1 MAEKPVKELHEE
13 IKESA
18 HKIWLAGLG
27 ALAAAE
33 EEGTKLFQ
41 SLVEKGEVL
50 ESRGKEQVTKA
61 REKMGTAVGQAGTS
75 WEKLGGAFDEKVAS
89 AIKRMGVPSRDEIN
103 KLTKR
108 VEELTL
114 KVDQL
119 KARTKKAK

>member
-1 MAEKPVKELHEE
+1 MTETSKKVHEE

-33 EEGTKLFQ
+33 EEGGKIFNT
-41 SLVEKGEVL
+41 LVEKGEGY
-50 ESRGKEQVTKA
+50 ESRGKEELAKVKDKVEGVFGKA
-61 REKMGTAVGQAGTS
+61 EGS
-75 WEKLGGAFDEKVAS
+75 WEKLGDAFDDKVAG
-89 AIKRMGVPSRDEIN
+89 AIKRLGVPSSDEITN
-103 KLTKR
+103 LTNR

-119 KARTKKAK
+119 KSGTAKSK

>member
-1 MAEKPVKELHEE
+1 MTEANKKVHEE

-33 EEGTKLFQ
+33 EEGSKIFNT
-41 SLVEKGEVL
+41 LVEKGEGY
-50 ESRGKEQVTKA
+50 ESRGKEELAKVKDKVEGAFGKA
-61 REKMGTAVGQAGTS
+61 EGS
-75 WEKLGGAFDEKVAS
+75 WEKLGDAFDERVAG
-89 AIKRMGVPSRDEIN
+89 AVKRLGVPSGEEITN
-103 KLTKR
+103 LTKR

-119 KARTKKAK
+119 KTGTAKSK

>member
-1 MAEKPVKELHEE
+1 MTEANKKVHEE

-33 EEGTKLFQ
+33 EEGSKIFNT
-41 SLVEKGEVL
+41 LVEKGEGY
-50 ESRGKEQVTKA
+50 ESRGKEELAKVKDKVEGAFGKA
-61 REKMGTAVGQAGTS
+61 EGS
-75 WEKLGGAFDEKVAS
+75 WEKLGDAFDERVAG
-89 AIKRMGVPSRDEIN
+89 AVKRLGVPSSDEITQ
-103 KLTKR
+103 LTQR

-119 KARTKKAK
+119 KTGTAKSK